1 MRWYSPHKRT
11 LKMTTVQRR
20 VHQLGC
26 AEAGA
31 SAVPGCRG
39 AARRQRPPRRQPGP
53 PRAAPG
59 GQRASA
65 ARASSASSSS
75 SCAASCASPSCR
87 RSSSYLAHH
96 YLLHLPGNNTSCQ
109 GSSAPIPMQGFQADA
124 LYATATVHTGYT
136 THVRPCQEFRR
147 LYAGTR
153 DFSAPPQK
161 HPSWGGERA
170 HLTMS
175 SWRRLVN
182 WLGKKPGNRG

>member
-1 MRWYSPHKRT
+1 MCTSLDAPKPALPPSPDAEGSAPPAPAPAAART
-11 LKMTTVQRR
+11 PP
-20 VHQLGC
+20 GC
-26 AEAGA
+26 A
-31 SAVPGCRG
+31 
-39 AARRQRPPRRQPGP
+39 RR
-53 PRAAPG
+53 A
-59 GQRASA
+59 RASA

-136 THVRPCQEFRR
+136 TDVRPCQEFRR

-153 DFSAPPQK
+153 DFSAPPRK